1 METEAKIEN
10 SLSRFVVT
18 PNCSMSWQ
26 ENKIFVASLAFISFS
41 IAGAFALQGYW
52 MILPF
57 AGLEIMMLT
66 GILYW
71 CGIRA
76 THIEVISINIDTVS
90 IELGRRNSRQKYEF
104 QRAWTKIELRPPA
117 LPSRQTRLVMRSK
130 GKELEIG
137 ACLTE
142 QERKELAVSL
152 RKALLQSSL

>member
-1 METEAKIEN
+1 METEARSEN
-10 SLSRFVVT
+10 RLSRFVVM

-41 IAGAFALQGYW
+41 IAGAFALQGLW

-57 AGLEIMMLT
+57 AGLEILMLT

-71 CGIRA
+71 SGLQA
-76 THIEVISINIDTVS
+76 THREVISIDADNVHV
-90 IELGRRNSRQKYEF
+90 EVGRRKSRQVYEF
-104 QRAWTKIELRPPA
+104 QRAWTKVELRSPA
-117 LPSRQTRLVMRSK
+117 IANRQSKLVMRSK

-142 QERKELAVSL
+142 QERKELAASL
-152 RKALLQSSL
+152 RKALLPSD